1 MFLKL
6 RCKVTN
12 LLRIKND
19 ELRIICF
26 QKSLFRLKK
35 LKMQSPLLFLP
46 HRVVKT
52 LKKNRTLTA
61 SKVLPLEKVQKI
73 FGSLLTYSYLC
84 PPTKPN

>member
-35 LKMQSPLLFLP
+35 LKMQSHLVFLP

-52 LKKNRTLTA
+52 LKK
-61 SKVLPLEKVQKI
+61 VVPLSPKK
-73 FGSLLTYSYLC
+73 T
-84 PPTKPN
+84 